1 MILKKFGCE
10 QFAGITDREYELDE
24 HMNVIVGANESGK
37 TTMIDLIYHML
48 NTSVD
53 LKRNEKKEF
62 FDTYMPAR
70 RVDGFLS
77 DSIDGQVVFESESGE
92 YTITKEWSLEE
103 EGSCRLKTADG
114 AVMKSK
120 KNVQSSMRKELE
132 FGQAVYRNLIFSSQR
147 EKERI
152 LRGILQ
158 SVEDSG
164 LKEAKGELAS
174 RVTQAVMELDGVSIE
189 KLGEKIEERIA
200 EYESNWDSETNR
212 PKRKSKA
219 GGGRWEKNVGKILQ
233 SYYDMK
239 DREGEKE
246 QAREAEY
253 AYEQAEKEFEE
264 AKEQLLIA
272 EQELKEYQKYQQDID
287 GRKTKEE
294 LSGTYE
300 YELKECVD
308 AEKKWPEIS
317 EKYETITR
325 LKSELE
331 VARTSSSA
339 KERYEKL
346 REYKEKIEN
355 LQIKLKKAHD
365 IPKEE
370 YDRALL
376 CANELKRMKASMRGF
391 TELKG
396 KIETRP
402 DLLVKIRQGA
412 DGRLVNVSEGEFEV
426 DEPFQILIPEVMHLE
441 LSPKNVDMD
450 TVRVEYQ
457 RRAEEQKAILASYGI
472 LEMEMLKQ
480 EYELCEEIRSDIRS
494 MEAALKEFL
503 GEQTEEEIEQVYTE
517 ACASVSRSVSEIQQD
532 ICGIGGED
540 FVAGHE
546 DEMIGSLR
554 AELKALKEK
563 YSSLEDLKKR
573 KCTLQEK
580 LQTIRS
586 EIEQLR
592 QIPEKYMQ
600 IKDAA
605 QAERDYRK
613 NQEEAELFKRQK
625 ETEFVQCE
633 KALPD
638 RTFEEIE
645 PEYEYAR
652 EEFEKNKE
660 LCVHW
665 KHIQSVFE
673 KTREKMEK
681 SPSADILENTGKYLE
696 TLTEGRVKV
705 RTDENNLDLDVI
717 SNGNFMN
724 YRLLSEGTKETVS
737 LAFRLAVLENL
748 YGDRSGFAVFDDT
761 LIDMDPVR
769 RKAAA
774 ELLKKFSE
782 KYQVI
787 YVTCD
792 PLFGD
797 MLGGNVISVV

>member
-37 TTMIDLIYHML
+37 TTMIDLIYHVL
-48 NTSVD
+48 NTDVD

-70 RVDGFLS
+70 RVDGFS
-77 DSIDGQVVFESESGE
+77 GDSIDGRVMFGSESGD

-103 EGSCRLKTADG
+103 DGSCRLKKVGG
-114 AVMKSK
+114 AVIKSK
-120 KNVQSSMRKELE
+120 KNVQETMRAELE
-132 FGQAVYRNLIFSSQR
+132 FGQAVYRNLVFSSQR

-152 LRGILQ
+152 LKGILQ
-158 SVEDSG
+158 SAEDNG
-164 LKEAKGELAS
+164 VKEAKGELAS

-189 KLGEKIEERIA
+189 ELGEKIGERIA
-200 EYESNWDSETNR
+200 EYENNWDSGMDR

-233 SYYDMK
+233 SYYDMTDK
-239 DREGEKE
+239 EREKE
-246 QAREAEY
+246 QAKEAEY

-264 AKEQLLIA
+264 AKEQLFRA
-272 EQELKEYQKYQQDID
+272 EQELKEYLKYQQDID
-287 GRKTKEE
+287 SRKTKEE

-300 YELKECVD
+300 NDLKECVN
-308 AEKKWPEIS
+308 AKKKWPETS

-331 VARTSSSA
+331 VAKTFSLA

-346 REYKEKIEN
+346 EEYEKKIED
-355 LQIKLKKAHD
+355 LRVKLKDAHD

-376 CANELKRMKASMRGF
+376 CANELGRMKASIKGMA
-391 TELKG
+391 ELKG
-396 KIETRP
+396 KIEVRP

-412 DGRLVNVSEGEFEV
+412 DNRPVNVEGGEFEV
-426 DEPFQILIPEVMHLE
+426 DEPFRVEIPEVMHLE
-441 LSPKNVDMD
+441 LSPKDVDMD
-450 TVRVEYQ
+450 IVRVEYE

-472 LEMEMLKQ
+472 LEMEMLKD
-480 EYELCEEIRSDIRS
+480 EYERCEEIRSEIRS
-494 MEAALKEFL
+494 MEAALGEFI
-503 GEQTEEEIEQVYTE
+503 GEQTEEEIEQAYTE
-517 ACASVSRSVSEIQQD
+517 ACAGVSRGVSEIEQD

-554 AELKALKEK
+554 AELRVLKEK
-563 YSSLEDLKKR
+563 YSSPEDLEQR
-573 KCTLQEK
+573 ICGLQEK
-580 LQTIRS
+580 LQAIRA
-586 EIEQLR
+586 EIRKLQ

-600 IKDAA
+600 IEDAG
-605 QAERDYRK
+605 QAEKDFREK
-613 NQEEAELFKRQK
+613 QEEAETIKRQK
-625 ETEFVQCE
+625 ETAFIQCE
-633 KALPD
+633 KNLPD

-645 PEYEYAR
+645 LEYKYAG

-660 LCVHW
+660 LCSHW

-673 KTREKMEK
+673 KTRESMEK
-681 SPSADILENTGKYLE
+681 SPSADILENTERYLE
-696 TLTEGRVKV
+696 TLTGGRVKV
-705 RTDENNLDLDVI
+705 RTDEDNLDLGVI
-717 SNGNFMN
+717 SNGNIIN

-769 RKAAA
+769 RKVAA

-792 PLFGD
+792 PAFGE
-797 MLGGNVISVV
+797 MLGGNVIQV